1 MSGRSVGGLRVA
13 RLAVLAAA
21 LSACAARPDAAP
33 TGAVPVASPVEP
45 LPTDAHRAA
54 EAEAAAR
61 VPDPARG
68 GPPLV
73 EGASPLPAFLGV
85 SRAANAYVG
94 TATCAACHP
103 SAYSTW
109 NTSAHAHALET
120 LRVNSSA
127 SNPSCLP
134 CHVTGLGHP
143 GGWSGAKTAPLDN
156 VGCEA
161 CHGPGGAH
169 VEAPSAG
176 YGDLPQSGA
185 ACVACHTHDNS
196 PDFRFERY
204 WPQIAHERE
213 IRFEDRHPAGH

>member
-1 MSGRSVGGLRVA
+1 MSA
-13 RLAVLAAA
+13 RWALLALLAA
-21 LSACAARPDAAP
+21 CAPRVGTDTPIGAP
-33 TGAVPVASPVEP
+33 SSPVAPSPAEP
-45 LPTDAHRAA
+45 LPTDTHRAA

-68 GPPLV
+68 GPPV
-73 EGASPLPAFLGV
+73 RDGASPLPAFLGV
-85 SRAANAYVG
+85 SRADTVYVG

-103 SAYSTW
+103 TAGSTW
-109 NTSAHAHALET
+109 NASAHAHALET
-120 LRVNSSA
+120 LRTNSSA

-143 GGWSGAKTAPLDN
+143 GGWAGAKTAPLDD

-161 CHGPGGAH
+161 CHGPGSAH
-169 VEAPSAG
+169 VAAPAAG

-204 WPQIAHERE
+204 WPKIAHGQEPGRTGTNE
-213 IRFEDRHPAGH
+213 ETPG